1 VSKCF
6 YTQPVWKKQTALKN
20 GLSAA
25 ANRGQVNAPI
35 IHRAV
40 CSRRPPPRP
49 GLATGDFGVDAPSAQ
64 IAVLPERR
72 RPSARSLK
80 TARTG
85 LCKWV
90 RLRGRRRFVR
100 RSGLARTGARCER
113 VDICCPIEKKESRA
127 STPQIQSRTFVNDP
141 SAGSPTDTLL
151 RLLRPLPQ
159 IICPTS
165 QPNDHGQADHGTHPY
180 RSLTGTIGRSDGR
193 CVQRAG
199 T

>member
-1 VSKCF
+1 MAAQSARAGPRRARVGDG
-6 YTQPVWKKQTALKN
+6 
-20 GLSAA
+20 GLW
-25 ANRGQVNAPI
+25 
-35 IHRAV
+35 
-40 CSRRPPPRP
+40 SRRTEYTTIVVV
-49 GLATGDFGVDAPSAQ
+49 ACS
-64 IAVLPERR
+64 ERR

-85 LCKWV
+85 LRKWV
-90 RLRGRRRFVR
+90 RLRGRRR
-100 RSGLARTGARCER
+100 SGPSGGAFARTGARCENIFVR
-113 VDICCPIEKKESRA
+113 SSKRDAPTPCYGRRA
-127 STPQIQSRTFVNDP
+127 RTLVRTYVNDP

>member
-1 VSKCF
+1 MWFFHATCVG
-6 YTQPVWKKQTALKN
+6 KKRSET
-20 GLSAA
+20 
-25 ANRGQVNAPI
+25 
-35 IHRAV
+35 
-40 CSRRPPPRP
+40 RRPC
-49 GLATGDFGVDAPSAQ
+49 
-64 IAVLPERR
+64 E
-72 RPSARSLK
+72 PSARG
-80 TARTG
+80 A
-85 LCKWV
+85 V
-90 RLRGRRRFVR
+90 RSGRFVRSPSHAEFPVPRCAKDFASGSRSRGRRQ
-100 RSGLARTGARCER
+100 SGPARCEDVFVVCVSCFR
-113 VDICCPIEKKESRA
+113 SLPRS
-127 STPQIQSRTFVNDP
+127 SRTHVNDP

>member
-1 VSKCF
+1 MFLHATGVEKTNGFEKRAICCG
-6 YTQPVWKKQTALKN
+6 TQINVC
-20 GLSAA
+20 
-25 ANRGQVNAPI
+25 
-35 IHRAV
+35 RAV

-49 GLATGDFGVDAPSAQ
+49 GWRRGTLESTHPVCS
-64 IAVLPERR
+64 ERR

-85 LCKWV
+85 LRKWV
-90 RLRGRRRFVR
+90 RLRGRRR
-100 RSGLARTGARCER
+100 SGPSGGAFARTGARCENIFVR
-113 VDICCPIEKKESRA
+113 SSKRDAPTTPCYGRRA
-127 STPQIQSRTFVNDP
+127 RTLVRTYVNDP